1 MIPLTLFA
9 LGLSRSALA
18 CDCEFDP
25 PSLPAR
31 DATEVPTN
39 AAPVV
44 RLMGDEADAAGIT
57 LSNGEDAVPFTLST
71 WVTDYEVFALLTPDS
86 SLPAGAS
93 LTLGLPFHAARP
105 FTVGSDADTT
115 APDVPTLGL
124 EAYELVDSGAACFAG
139 QSIEVTLTG
148 DADEPFL
155 WFEVELG
162 QQPDLS
168 DAMTFRSPEP
178 SFHIGAVGC
187 GAANFVDYAPGLWFA
202 RAAAVDLA
210 GNRSGW
216 SDIVS
221 VDGSSAP
228 DPTDSAADSADD
240 GAPADCGCASAPDG
254 ASVAGALAGLL
265 LWGRRRRYG

>member
-93 LTLGLPFHAARP
+93 LTLGLPLHAARP

-139 QSIEVTLTG
+139 QSVEVTLTG

-162 QQPDLS
+162 QRADLS

-216 SDIVS
+216 SDIVAL
-221 VDGSSAP
+221 DGS
-228 DPTDSAADSADD
+228 ADTSTPGADD
-240 GAPADCGCASAPDG
+240 KPADCGCASADG
-254 ASVAGALAGLL
+254 RLGALGGLVAL
-265 LWGRRRRYG
+265 LALGARRGRAT